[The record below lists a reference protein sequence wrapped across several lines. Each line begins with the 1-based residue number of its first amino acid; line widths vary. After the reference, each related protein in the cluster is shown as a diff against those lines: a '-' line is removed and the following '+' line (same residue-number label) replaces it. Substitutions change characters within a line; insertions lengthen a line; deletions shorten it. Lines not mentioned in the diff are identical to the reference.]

1 MLRSHACMHP
11 QSCPTLCDPMDYI
24 ACQAPLPMEFF
35 QARILEWDSTFLHQ
49 GIFLIQR
56 SISCISRKILYHGT
70 TCEACYSTK
79 IGQRLDLA
87 Q

>member
-1 MLRSHACMHP
+1 MHACILSHVQLFVTP
-11 QSCPTLCDPMDYI
+11 WTI

-35 QARILEWDSTFLHQ
+35 QARILDWDSTFLHQ
-49 GIFLIQR
+49 GIFLIQG
-56 SISCISRKILYHGT
+56 SISCISRKILYHCT
-70 TCEACYSTK
+70 TCEACYYTK